1 MAPLG
6 AIVAKA
12 KAFEVG
18 LQFAKDMLIQ
28 DFILEGDSQV
38 LVNALKDLSPPP
50 SFVATLVYS
59 SVADSHDFCQVDF
72 SHVRRQGNRPVHLL
86 AKHAV
91 GIANFFEWGLKRIFI
106 SLNKLL
112 TSIYL
117 LLFILN
123 KSFAVFP

>member
-6 AIVAKA
+6 AIVAKV

-86 AKHAV
+86 AKHDF
-91 GIANFFEWGLKRIFI
+91 GIADSLFGLKKII
-106 SLNKLL
+106 VLLNKLF
-112 TSIYL
+112 SMMYL
-117 LLFILN
+117 LLSILN
-123 KSFAVFP
+123 KIYGVFS